1 MLLPLEE
8 LPEELPGDSAPP
20 VAEPAPERP
29 KYENTLWRQLG
40 WERSVLAS
48 KLGADCSLEVS
59 PENTNVYCWPLVPVL
74 LEAVLLEELEAPM
87 LGRRSIQGTATCL
100 PELLAVELLELPDK
114 DELELPALLR
124 LLEALPELVPEGL
137 VLLPELEGLVP
148 ELLPEG
154 LVAPPEL
161 PALPD
166 NDKTAKSILPEAGLT
181 MMSLMVPTSLPELL
195 VTCAPVSWLPL
206 IS

>member
-1 MLLPLEE
+1 M
-8 LPEELPGDSAPP
+8 A
-20 VAEPAPERP
+20 
-29 KYENTLWRQLG
+29 
-40 WERSVLAS
+40 
-48 KLGADCSLEVS
+48 
-59 PENTNVYCWPLVPVL
+59 VL

-100 PELLAVELLELPDK
+100 PELLVVELLELPDK
-114 DELELPALLR
+114 DELELPALPR

-154 LVAPPEL
+154 LVALPEL
-161 PALPD
+161 PTLPD
-166 NDKTAKSILPEAGLT
+166 KDKMAKSILPEAGLT

-206 IS
+206 ISLWPMRPVGLYWPPVQPDWLELVLFGSELEELPDRPLDELWLCA